1 MLTPK
6 REKFCQEM
14 LKPKADQSSAYR
26 KTFNCK
32 KMKVKTVYEKA
43 SRLMADSKIRARIAE
58 LMKPAIEQVQMSR
71 EEWLLEMEKM
81 MRGDVRKMFDEFGNP
96 VEIPHLSDNEAA
108 MVEGFE
114 FEETFTKVK
123 KADGDTDA
131 VPTGYIK
138 KYKLT
143 PKLKRALEFGKVM
156 GWYTEK
162 SKIELGASLEE
173 LVMASMKEKE

>member
-6 REKFCQEM
+6 REKFCREIV
-14 LKPKADQSSAYR
+14 KGSNQSDSYR
-26 KTFNCK
+26 KSFNAK
-32 KMKVKTVYEKA
+32 KMKDKTIHERA
-43 SRLMADSKIRARIAE
+43 SWLMAQDKIKTRIQE
-58 LMKPAIEQVQMSR
+58 LMGPVVAQVQMSR

-162 SKIELGASLEE
+162 AKLELGASLEE

>member
-1 MLTPK
+1 MTPK

-26 KTFNCK
+26 KAFSTKN
-32 KMKVKTVYEKA
+32 MKPKTINEEA
-43 SRLMADSKIRARIAE
+43 SRLMKNPEISARIETLRSE
-58 LMKPAIEQVQMSR
+58 LEAKLTVTRDQWAKK
-71 EEWLLEMEKM
+71 ME
-81 MRGDVRKMFDEFGNP
+81 GFYHSDVRKMFTGPGDALDISELGD
-96 VEIPHLSDNEAA
+96 HEAM

-114 FEETFTKVK
+114 LVENFTKV
-123 KADGDTDA
+123 GDQA
-131 VPTGYIK
+131 EHTGYTK
-138 KYKLT
+138 KVKLT
-143 PKLKRALEFGKVM
+143 PKLKAMMEFGKVM